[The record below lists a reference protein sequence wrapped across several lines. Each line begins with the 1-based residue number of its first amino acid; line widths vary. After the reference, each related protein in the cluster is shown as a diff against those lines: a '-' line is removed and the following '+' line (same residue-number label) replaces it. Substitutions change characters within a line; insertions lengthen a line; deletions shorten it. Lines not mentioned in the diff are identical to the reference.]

1 MQVSLETTGALERR
15 ITVEI
20 PEESIASELRKRLVK
35 LTLTARID
43 GFRIGKVP
51 MKLVQRRYGEQLRQ
65 EVLDDILR
73 TSYAEAI
80 RKENVRP
87 VGDPAIEPLAAAP
100 GQGLIYKATFE
111 IYPEVKLVPAEDLE
125 VIKPVCD
132 ITDADVDRAI
142 HALRQRYRS
151 WEKVD
156 RPAQRG
162 DRLEI
167 DFQGSIDGEAFAGSH
182 ASGFTLELGVSDLL
196 PGFEDAL
203 VGLESGAERSVD
215 LTLPADLQN
224 SDVAGKP
231 ARFLIQCLSVS
242 KPVLPSLDEGLPG
255 CLGIKPGGAE
265 EVRARVRASLESE
278 RNQLLQTRVK
288 TGVMQTLFEAN
299 PMELPKALVHAEARS
314 LRDEAYRTLVLR
326 SGKQEQIEM
335 PPVEPFEERARWRV
349 AVGLIIGEL
358 VRTIG
363 FVVSASM
370 LRSSVESMAAG
381 FEDAAAVVKWY
392 YEDRKRLAG
401 VEALILENEVINW
414 VLSRAKVKEQA
425 LTFDALMN
433 PRQTDEEAK
442 AG

>member
-20 PEESIASELRKRLVK
+20 PEENIASELQQRLVK
-35 LTLTARID
+35 LTRTARID
-43 GFRIGKVP
+43 GFRVGKVP

-73 TSYAEAI
+73 SSYAEAI

-111 IYPEVKLVPAEDLE
+111 IYPEVKLVPAEDLQ
-125 VIKPVCD
+125 VTRPVCD
-132 ITDADVDRAI
+132 LTDEDVDSAI
-142 HALRQRYRS
+142 HALQQRYRG
-151 WEKVD
+151 WEKVE

-167 DFQGSIDGEAFAGSH
+167 DFQGSIAGLPFAGSH
-182 ASGFTLELGVSDLL
+182 ASGFTVELGASDLL
-196 PGFEDAL
+196 PGFEDVL
-203 VGLESGAERSVD
+203 VGLEPGAERSVN
-215 LTLPADLQN
+215 LTLPADSQN
-224 SDVAGKP
+224 SDLAGKP

-242 KPVLPSLDEGLPG
+242 KPVLPSLDRLPER
-255 CLGIKPGGAE
+255 LGIEPGGAE
-265 EVRARVRASLESE
+265 EVRARVRATLESE
-278 RNQLLQTRVK
+278 RNERLQTRVK
-288 TGVMQTLFEAN
+288 TGVMQALFEAN
-299 PMELPKALVHAEARS
+299 PMELPKALVHAEARH

-326 SGKQEQIEM
+326 SGKQERIEM
-335 PPVEPFEERARWRV
+335 PPVELFEERARWRV
-349 AVGLIIGEL
+349 AVGLIIGEFA
-358 VRTIG
+358 RTIG
-363 FVVSASM
+363 FVVSSSM
-370 LRSSVESMAAG
+370 LRSAVESMAAG

-401 VEALILENEVINW
+401 VEALILENEVVNW
-414 VLSRAKVKEQA
+414 VLSRATIKEQA

-433 PRQTDEEAK
+433 PRQTDDRATTS
-442 AG
+442 